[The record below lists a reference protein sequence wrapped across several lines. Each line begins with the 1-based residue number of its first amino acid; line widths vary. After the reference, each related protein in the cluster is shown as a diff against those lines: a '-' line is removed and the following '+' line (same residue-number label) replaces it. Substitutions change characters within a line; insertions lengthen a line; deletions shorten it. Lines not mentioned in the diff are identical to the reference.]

1 METPKVRWMPIVRT
15 THIYLTM
22 MALLLFLFFGA
33 TGFMLNHGEWF
44 GLEEVQTKEAKG
56 TLPAAI
62 LQPLDKLAVVEK
74 LRAEFGAA
82 GGLDAFEEE
91 ADRYRVVFLRPGG
104 RTEAVIERAGG
115 GVVAATE
122 TRGAATV
129 LTDLHRGAGTGGAW
143 RLLIDGASLL
153 LIAAALTGLTLWI
166 SLPRRRRVGLATLGA
181 GVLVS
186 ILTYM
191 LLVP

>member
-1 METPKVRWMPIVRT
+1 METQKARWMPFVRT

-33 TGFMLNHGEWF
+33 TGFMLNHGDWF
-44 GLEEVQTKEAKG
+44 GLEEVRTKESKG

-62 LQPLDKLAVVEK
+62 LRPLDKLAVVEK

-91 ADRYRVVFLRPGG
+91 PDRLRAVFLRPGG
-104 RTEAVIERAGG
+104 RTEAVIERADGS
-115 GVVAATE
+115 VVATTE
-122 TRGAATV
+122 TRGIATV

-143 RLLIDGASLL
+143 KLLIDGASLL
-153 LIAAALTGLTLWI
+153 LLAAALTGLTLWL
-166 SLPRRRRVGLATLGA
+166 SLPRRRRVGLMTLAA

-186 ILTYM
+186 VLTYV